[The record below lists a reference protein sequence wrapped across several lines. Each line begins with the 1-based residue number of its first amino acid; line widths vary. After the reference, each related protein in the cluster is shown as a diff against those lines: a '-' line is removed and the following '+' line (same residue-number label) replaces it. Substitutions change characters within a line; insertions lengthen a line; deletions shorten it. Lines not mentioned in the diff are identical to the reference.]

1 MSYSIREVQQ
11 PQDESPVQEEDF
23 SDPLAEYKA
32 WIEEYESRQH
42 PPPKWGADLE
52 DWMRYVHDQADLS
65 ED

>member
-32 WIEEYESRQH
+32 WCEEADLRAH
-42 PPPKWGADLE
+42 PPARSSADLD
-52 DWMRYVHDQADLS
+52 DWNQHVRDQAEYDG
-65 ED
+65 